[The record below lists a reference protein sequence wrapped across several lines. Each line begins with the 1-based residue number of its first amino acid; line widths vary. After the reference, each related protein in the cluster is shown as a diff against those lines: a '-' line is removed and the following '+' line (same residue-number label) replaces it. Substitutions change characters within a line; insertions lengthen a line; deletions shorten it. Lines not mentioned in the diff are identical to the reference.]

1 MYFSN
6 NLNYGKIINPIR
18 RRRRA
23 GSAPPVRRR
32 LPARRPRIRR
42 RLPVPVRPGNGPHLL
57 RFRPEMALS
66 TALLP
71 AGDVLLLLI
80 RDHPPKDG
88 ADAVAARS
96 RGAAAETDTVN
107 TVQQPAEPCLVCA
120 VLTGDRGGLDREVT
134 EAFRASGASH
144 ILALSG
150 LHMGFIYMLVRSAT
164 AFLGYT
170 PAARIVRCVLGI
182 AFAVMFTLATGAS
195 PSTQRACIFII
206 LRELAAVSQVR
217 RSPPAHSLCTAL
229 LLQLAF
235 RPDFI
240 SNAGFQLSYL
250 AMAGIVFIH
259 PVLKGWY
266 PAPDNLRKGRLDPA
280 RRIWETASLSI
291 SCQVF
296 TAPAAYLHFGI
307 FPKYFLLTNLISLPL
322 TSVIMALSAGV
333 TLLWG
338 LGICPAFLINM
349 NEKAI
354 ELLISSLQIISGM

>member
-1 MYFSN
+1 MEKLSIPFA
-6 NLNYGKIINPIR
+6 
-18 RRRRA
+18 A
-23 GSAPPVRRR
+23 GA
-32 LPARRPRIRR
+32 
-42 RLPVPVRPGNGPHLL
+42 
-57 RFRPEMALS
+57 ALG
-66 TALLP
+66 ALLP
-71 AGDVLLLLI
+71 SLAGFPRGTPAYAEICLFLC
-80 RDHPPKDG
+80 
-88 ADAVAARS
+88 AVAMALICYDQGRKWLYPLLFFLLGMFCYCSYAIIPERMARTPRL
-96 RGAAAETDTVN
+96 RGAAGRLRELIRSIPYSN
-107 TVQQPAEPCLVCA
+107 PQSPALVCA

-150 LHMGFIYMLVRSAT
+150 LHMGFIYMLVRSTT

-170 PAARIVRCVLGI
+170 PAARALRCVLGI
-182 AFAVMFTLATGAS
+182 AFAVMFTIATGAS
-195 PSTQRACIFII
+195 PSAQRACIFII

-259 PVLKGWY
+259 PVLKAWY
-266 PAPDNLRKGRLDPA
+266 PAPDSLRKGRLDPA

-291 SCQVF
+291 SCQIF
-296 TAPAAYLHFGI
+296 TAPAAYLHFGT

-338 LGICPAFLINM
+338 LGICPAFLIRM

-354 ELLISSLQIISGM
+354 ELLISSLRIISGM